1 MQMLRM
7 PRIYTALSIAFVPV
21 ILIILGAFGPFLT
34 NPLYLYSGLGIG
46 VGSALLPGLPTIDP
60 NVGTTSLSLG
70 ARAAFDVLSGR
81 LPLWNHFEGLGA
93 PLLGEMQSAAL
104 FPPTWLLAL
113 PHGQVIEHA
122 LLQALAGTGT
132 YLFLRAFGLR
142 RGAALA
148 AALLFEVNG
157 VFAWLRNAAFN
168 PVAFLPWLFLTIES
182 LRAAAITEAPL
193 SGRLPPVC
201 LGAAM
206 AALALYAGFP
216 EQVYLYSILLIG
228 WVVFRSASM
237 DAWRIRR
244 FVLDLL
250 LTALLAVAL
259 SAPLLLSFAEL
270 LTEAALSGH
279 SEHGFYG
286 VWLPSAALLHYVMPY
301 AYGPIFD
308 SPVTVIRSV
317 WSATGGYIGFMP
329 VVLAFAGVFLADR
342 RPTKV
347 LLAAWIVVAIGV
359 SHGLPGVYQAFM
371 ALPLTR
377 IAATFRYLN
386 PSWIFCF
393 AVLAGLFLDRVP
405 DLPRPV
411 LRRVMAWAVA
421 AALLSVALAAVPAFP
436 TLADLWTSATDVQ
449 AGFLIG
455 AFVAVVLL
463 SGATLWAS
471 RRAETGRTALLLSVL
486 LVGEAAAWFLVPY
499 LSYPRTGT
507 LDADA
512 VAFLKS
518 NIGFQRVAET
528 AGHRL
533 GPNYGTLF
541 GIATL
546 HYDDLPTPQRT
557 ADHIRNHLDPYANP
571 TVFQPWFPPLEP
583 EQRADREKLFR
594 ERLPRYAQAGVKYV
608 LGGLGIGV
616 ETAVRL
622 EPQGHTPHA
631 VAAGEWVEM
640 TGRLPF
646 GRTMTVSEVS
656 LLVATYGNTANGWA
670 KVTLCAHG
678 DCADGVSNIGQ
689 AQDNSLLTVGL
700 ARPVRIAADQDYT
713 VRFEKLDGERP
724 LALWIRPKADATP
737 FSAAGSGGP
746 LKDGYAPE
754 VRFTTHTG
762 LTPVHRSPTMV
773 VYEIPGVRDYVSA
786 EGCTLTP
793 ATRDRVDAVCMR
805 PSTLVRLE
813 VHMRGWRATVNGKP
827 VPIGLSDDT
836 FQTIELPAGA
846 AQVEFTYAPTGMNA
860 ALAMAG
866 IALLLILA
874 VLARSIGARLATAI
888 RGRPERPTAPGG
900 ALR

>member
-1 MQMLRM
+1 M
-7 PRIYTALSIAFVPV
+7 
-21 ILIILGAFGPFLT
+21 LIIFGIFGPFLT

-60 NVGTTSLSLG
+60 NIGTTSLSLG
-70 ARAAFDVLSGR
+70 ARAAFDVLSGH

-113 PHGQVIEHA
+113 PHGQVIEQA

-142 RGAALA
+142 KGAALA

-157 VFAWLRNAAFN
+157 VFAWLRNAVFN

-182 LRAAAITEAPL
+182 LRSAAIAEAPL
-193 SGRLPPVC
+193 SWRLPPVC

-216 EQVYLYSILLIG
+216 EQVYLYSLLLIG
-228 WVVFRSASM
+228 WVVFRSAGM
-237 DAWRIRR
+237 DAWQIRR
-244 FVLDLL
+244 FILNLL
-250 LTALLAVAL
+250 LTALLAGAL
-259 SAPLLLSFAEL
+259 SAPLLLAFAEF

-279 SEHGFYG
+279 SDHGFYG
-286 VWLPSAALLHYVMPY
+286 SWLSSAALLQYLMPY

-308 SPVTVIRSV
+308 APVSAIASV
-317 WSATGGYIGFMP
+317 WSGTGGYIGFMP

-342 RPTKV
+342 RPVKV
-347 LLAAWIVVAIGV
+347 LLAAWIVIAIGV

-371 ALPLTR
+371 ALPLAR
-377 IAATFRYLN
+377 IAASFRYLN

-393 AVLAGLFLDRVP
+393 AFLTALFLDRVP
-405 DLPRPV
+405 HLPRPV

-421 AALLSVALAAVPAFP
+421 ATLLSVALAAVPAFP
-436 TLADLWTSATDVQ
+436 PVSDLWKIATDIQ

-455 AFVAVVLL
+455 AFVAVALL
-463 SGATLWAS
+463 SFATLWAS
-471 RRAETGRTALLLSVL
+471 HLAGTGRAAIVLSVL
-486 LVGEAAAWFLVPY
+486 LIGEATAWFLVPY

-507 LDADA
+507 LDTDV

-528 AGHRL
+528 AEHRL

-541 GIATL
+541 GIAAL
-546 HYDDLPTPQRT
+546 HYDNLPTPQRT
-557 ADHIRNHLDPYANP
+557 ADYIRKHLDPYANP
-571 TVFQPWFPPLEP
+571 TIFQPWFPYLEP
-583 EQRADREKLFR
+583 EQRADREKLFH

-608 LGGLGIGV
+608 LGGPSIGA

-631 VAAGEWVEM
+631 VAADEWVEM

-646 GRTMTVSEVS
+646 ERDMTVSEVS
-656 LLVATYGNTANGWA
+656 LLIATYGNTANGWA
-670 KVTLCAHG
+670 KVTLCAQDG
-678 DCADGVSNIGQ
+678 CADGVSDIGQ
-689 AQDNSLLTVGL
+689 AQDNSLLTVRL
-700 ARPVRIAADQDYT
+700 SRLVHIAADQDYT
-713 VRFEKLDGERP
+713 LRFEKLDGERP

-737 FSAAGSGGP
+737 FSAAGPIGP
-746 LKDGYAPE
+746 LKDNYAPE
-754 VRFTTHTG
+754 VRFTAHIG
-762 LTPVHRSPTMV
+762 LTPVYRSPTMD
-773 VYEIPGVRDYVSA
+773 VYEVPGVRNYVSA
-786 EGCTLTP
+786 EGCKLTP
-793 ATRDRVDAVCMR
+793 VTRDRIDSVCMY
-805 PSTLVRLE
+805 PSMLVRLE
-813 VHMRGWRATVNGKP
+813 VHMRGWQATINGKP

-846 AQVEFTYAPTGMNA
+846 ARVEFTYAPTGMNA

-866 IALLLILA
+866 VALLLVLA
-874 VLARSIGARLATAI
+874 VLVRSIGIWLATLI
-888 RGRPERPTAPGG
+888 RGWPERAAASEG
-900 ALR
+900 AMR